1 MPRKPKYECA
11 MCGQTSRQVDNFY
24 IIQGSIWCEDCYN
37 SFEQNV
43 QGPFTPYQVECI
55 LQGKPF
61 PEEQPQPETHEETL
75 ILPKQIYEALGEHIV
90 GQEATKKLLSVAVY
104 NHYKRILAL
113 SRNRKS
119 SVEIKKSNV
128 LLIGPT
134 GSGKTHF
141 AECLAKTLNV
151 PFAIADATTLTQA
164 GYVGEDVENI
174 LLRLLQAADDGG
186 NMSSV
191 IRKAERGII
200 YIDEIDKIS
209 RKDENTSITRD
220 VSGEGVQQALLKIL
234 EGTIANV
241 PPQGGRKHP
250 MQEFIPIDTT
260 NILFI
265 CGGAFVG
272 IDDVIRRRMHRNVM
286 GFNSDNIG
294 KDSMEYSEILQ
305 NVVPDDLVHFGL
317 LPELIGRLP
326 VISSLEPLSQD
337 DFIRILTEPKNAIVK
352 QYKELM
358 AMDGVSLEFTRDA
371 LKAVADEAVRRK
383 TGARALRSILERV
396 MNDVMFDAPSDPYIS
411 KIIITEDTVRDGA
424 PPQIIKKPLEEN
436 A

>member
-1 MPRKPKYECA
+1 

-141 AECLAKTLNV
+141 AECLAKILNV

-209 RKDENTSITRD
+209 RKDENTSIT
-220 VSGEGVQQALLKIL
+220 
-234 EGTIANV
+234 
-241 PPQGGRKHP
+241 
-250 MQEFIPIDTT
+250 
-260 NILFI
+260 
-265 CGGAFVG
+265 
-272 IDDVIRRRMHRNVM
+272 
-286 GFNSDNIG
+286 
-294 KDSMEYSEILQ
+294 
-305 NVVPDDLVHFGL
+305 
-317 LPELIGRLP
+317 
-326 VISSLEPLSQD
+326 
-337 DFIRILTEPKNAIVK
+337 
-352 QYKELM
+352 
-358 AMDGVSLEFTRDA
+358 
-371 LKAVADEAVRRK
+371 
-383 TGARALRSILERV
+383 
-396 MNDVMFDAPSDPYIS
+396 
-411 KIIITEDTVRDGA
+411 
-424 PPQIIKKPLEEN
+424 
-436 A
+436 

>member
-1 MPRKPKYECA
+1 
-11 MCGQTSRQVDNFY
+11 
-24 IIQGSIWCEDCYN
+24 
-37 SFEQNV
+37 
-43 QGPFTPYQVECI
+43 
-55 LQGKPF
+55 
-61 PEEQPQPETHEETL
+61 
-75 ILPKQIYEALGEHIV
+75 
-90 GQEATKKLLSVAVY
+90 
-104 NHYKRILAL
+104 
-113 SRNRKS
+113 
-119 SVEIKKSNV
+119 
-128 LLIGPT
+128 
-134 GSGKTHF
+134 
-141 AECLAKTLNV
+141 
-151 PFAIADATTLTQA
+151 
-164 GYVGEDVENI
+164 
-174 LLRLLQAADDGG
+174 
-186 NMSSV
+186 
-191 IRKAERGII
+191 
-200 YIDEIDKIS
+200 IS

-294 KDSMEYSEILQ
+294 KDSMEYSEIMQ

-396 MNDVMFDAPSDPYIS
+396 MNDVMFDAPSDPDIN